1 MIDRAINLVSVLSVV
16 GSLIFVGLELR
27 QSQQI
32 ALASQVQ
39 ARTDQALMRN
49 LTFLEGEWELG
60 HKISTTPYEN
70 LSGAEQWARDQIF
83 GWQRIMQQNNYFMYR
98 TGLLDIE
105 QWLVI
110 SERIKRQ
117 WSNCSIRHTYDFTQL
132 EPSYVAYL
140 SSLEDLCA

>member
-49 LTFLEGEWELG
+49 LNYLEGEWELG
-60 HKISTTPYEN
+60 YKISTTPYEN
-70 LSGAEQWARDQIF
+70 LSDAEKWARDQVF

-110 SERIKRQ
+110 SERIKEQ
-117 WSNCSIRHTYDFTQL
+117 WNNCSIRHTYDFTQL
-132 EPSYVAYL
+132 EPSYTAYL
-140 SSLEDLCA
+140 SSLEDSCA

>member
-1 MIDRAINLVSVLSVV
+1 MIDRAINLISVLSVV

-27 QSQQI
+27 QSQRI

-60 HKISTTPYEN
+60 HKISTTPYED
-70 LSGAEQWARDQIF
+70 LSDAEQWARDQIF

-98 TGLLDIE
+98 TGLLDLE

-110 SERIKRQ
+110 SERIKEQ
-117 WSNCSIRHTYDFTQL
+117 WNNCSIRHTYEFTQL
-132 EPSYVAYL
+132 EPSYVEYL
-140 SSLEDLCA
+140 RSLDDPCV